1 MAITL
6 TQISA
11 TAVPSNT
18 GMQVAIVRPLDS
30 GTVRLTL
37 NAHNGSVTIDI
48 PADDLSGL
56 ITQLGAQSPS

>member
-6 TQISA
+6 TQISM

-30 GTVRLTL
+30 GTVQLTL